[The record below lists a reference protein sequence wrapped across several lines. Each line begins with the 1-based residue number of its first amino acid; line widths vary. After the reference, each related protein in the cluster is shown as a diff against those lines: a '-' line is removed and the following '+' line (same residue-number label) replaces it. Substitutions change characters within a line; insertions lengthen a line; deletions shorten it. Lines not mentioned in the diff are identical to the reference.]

1 MFECHSANLSI
12 GKYIL
17 RLLVFMAHPKTVLIS
32 AGLASAANFFIEI
45 ISFLGIVSLELI
57 GRDTVCIA
65 KMEAAHVRL

>member
-1 MFECHSANLSI
+1 
-12 GKYIL
+12 
-17 RLLVFMAHPKTVLIS
+17 MAHPKTVLIS
-32 AGLASAANFFIEI
+32 AGLASAANFFIKI